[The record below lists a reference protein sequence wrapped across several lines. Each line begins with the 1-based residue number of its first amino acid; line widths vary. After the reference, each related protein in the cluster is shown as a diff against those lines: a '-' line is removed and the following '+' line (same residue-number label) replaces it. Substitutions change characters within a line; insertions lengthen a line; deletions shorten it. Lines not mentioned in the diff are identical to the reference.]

1 MPHVLEPTLTTGQY
15 EGVYNALSMTI
26 AAMGASTVFFFL
38 NSLWVSQTYKS
49 AVAVSG
55 LVTLIAC
62 YHYFRIFNSW
72 TDAYSIICNYNQ
84 TGAHKAPAGLEFG
97 ECSVTATGAPFNDAY
112 RYMDWFLTVP
122 LLLVE
127 LVLVMK
133 LDDGKTLPT
142 CFKLGSAAALMI
154 VLGYP
159 GETSDKNGKRWLFW
173 ALAMLPF
180 MYVVYTLFIGLKSA
194 SSGTPSRIQRLIK
207 IASYTTVI
215 SWLTY
220 PVVFVLPML
229 GLDLAQAEVGIQI
242 GYSFSDIISKC
253 GVGILVT
260 YIAKVRSQ
268 SEAISAESRLIN
280 P

>member
-1 MPHVLEPTLTTGQY
+1 
-15 EGVYNALSMTI
+15 
-26 AAMGASTVFFFL
+26 
-38 NSLWVSQTYKS
+38 
-49 AVAVSG
+49 
-55 LVTLIAC
+55 
-62 YHYFRIFNSW
+62 
-72 TDAYSIICNYNQ
+72 
-84 TGAHKAPAGLEFG
+84 
-97 ECSVTATGAPFNDAY
+97 
-112 RYMDWFLTVP
+112 MDWFLTVP
-122 LLLVE
+122 LLLIE

-142 CFKLGSAAALMI
+142 CFKLGLAAALMI

-180 MYVVYTLFIGLKSA
+180 LYVVYTLFVGLKSA

-260 YIAKVRSQ
+260 YIARVRSQ
-268 SEAISAESRLIN
+268 SELVSAESRLIN

>member
-1 MPHVLEPTLTTGQY
+1 MV
-15 EGVYNALSMTI
+15 I
-26 AAMGASTVFFFL
+26 AAMGASTAFFFL
-38 NSLWVSQTYKS
+38 NTFWVSQTYKS

-55 LVTLIAC
+55 LVTMIAC

-84 TGAHKAPAGLEFG
+84 TGAPKGLVYG
-97 ECSVTATGAPFNDAY
+97 DCAVTATGAPFNDAY

-122 LLLVE
+122 LLLIE

-142 CFKLGSAAALMI
+142 CFKLGLAAALMI

-180 MYVVYTLFIGLKSA
+180 LYVVYTLFVGLKSA

-260 YIAKVRSQ
+260 YIARVRSQ
-268 SEAISAESRLIN
+268 SELVSAESRLIN

>member
-1 MPHVLEPTLTTGQY
+1 MPHVLESTLTTGQY
-15 EGVYNALSMTI
+15 EGVYNALSMVI
-26 AAMGASTVFFFL
+26 AGMGASTAFFFL
-38 NSLWVSQTYKS
+38 NTFWVNQNYKS

-55 LVTLIAC
+55 IVTMIAC

-72 TDAYSIICNYNQ
+72 TEAYTIECNYNQ
-84 TGAHKAPAGLEFG
+84 TGGKEFG
-97 ECSVTATGAPFNDAY
+97 PYGDCSVLATGKPFNDAY

-133 LDDGKTLPT
+133 LEDGKTMPT
-142 CFKLGSAAALMI
+142 CFKLGVAAAIMI

-173 ALAMLPF
+173 ALAMIPF
-180 MYVVYTLFIGLKSA
+180 IYVVYTLFYGLASA

-229 GLDLAQAEVGIQI
+229 GLDQAQAEVGIQI

-253 GVGILVT
+253 GVGLLVT
-260 YIAKVRSQ
+260 YIARVRSQ
-268 SEAISAESRLIN
+268 SEEVGSQSRLIN